1 VTDGT
6 IEDTMI
12 RPSDLL
18 VSPETLQRREQKPR
32 RELAAFDELT
42 QLLAAD
48 SPHALLCRFTD
59 VVLRMYGA
67 GSAGIS
73 VLRPASGGHRYF
85 EWQAVSGAL
94 AAHQGDGTPGDFSP
108 CGLCLDIGTA
118 IVLARPERAF
128 TYLARVPPAIL
139 EILIGPLYD
148 QDGTPLGALWV
159 AHHDPVARFG
169 AEDVLI
175 IERLA
180 TPIVLAMQR
189 AQPITVSVRQHT
201 NEQHVNRQ
209 LSTSAESG
217 DRMQYEPESFWS
229 QSGTSESMAE
239 DLRLAHRFMDL
250 SEQANFATARE
261 CYDKARAAH
270 DIVDRLL
277 RSNLPH
283 SEVTRASLGADIA
296 RLRSRL
302 AAYERVH

>member
-1 VTDGT
+1 LDVTLHYALGCLDALAYFTHPPAMSGSAQTRRRRASQSPAAVTAAT
-6 IEDTMI
+6 IQDTLI

-18 VSPETLQRREQKPR
+18 VSPETLQRREQNPR
-32 RELAAFDELT
+32 FELAAFDELT

-73 VLRPASGGHRYF
+73 VLRPTCRGHTDF

-128 TYLARVPPAIL
+128 TYLTRVPPAIM

-148 QDGTPLGALWV
+148 QQGTPLGALWV
-159 AHHDPVARFG
+159 AHHDPVARFC
-169 AEDVLI
+169 ADDVLI

-180 TPIVLAMQR
+180 APIVLAIQR
-189 AQPITVSVRQHT
+189 AQAT
-201 NEQHVNRQ
+201 NAV
-209 LSTSAESG
+209 A
-217 DRMQYEPESFWS
+217 
-229 QSGTSESMAE
+229 
-239 DLRLAHRFMDL
+239 
-250 SEQANFATARE
+250 
-261 CYDKARAAH
+261 
-270 DIVDRLL
+270 
-277 RSNLPH
+277 
-283 SEVTRASLGADIA
+283 
-296 RLRSRL
+296 
-302 AAYERVH
+302 

>member
-1 VTDGT
+1 VTAAT

-18 VSPETLQRREQKPR
+18 VSPETLRRRKQNPR
-32 RELAAFDELT
+32 LEPAAFDELM

-59 VVLRMYGA
+59 VVLRMYSA

-73 VLRPASGGHRYF
+73 LLRPACRGHSDF
-85 EWQAVSGAL
+85 VWQAVSGGL

-139 EILIGPLYD
+139 EILIAPLYD
-148 QDGTPLGALWV
+148 RIGTPLGALWV

-169 AEDVLI
+169 ADDVLI

-180 TPIVLAMQR
+180 TPIVAAMR
-189 AQPITVSVRQHT
+189 
-201 NEQHVNRQ
+201 
-209 LSTSAESG
+209 
-217 DRMQYEPESFWS
+217 
-229 QSGTSESMAE
+229 
-239 DLRLAHRFMDL
+239 RL
-250 SEQANFATARE
+250 T
-261 CYDKARAAH
+261 
-270 DIVDRLL
+270 
-277 RSNLPH
+277 
-283 SEVTRASLGADIA
+283 IA
-296 RLRSRL
+296 RNLW
-302 AAYERVH
+302 

>member
-1 VTDGT
+1 
-6 IEDTMI
+6 MI

-18 VSPETLQRREQKPR
+18 VGAETLQRRAQNPR
-32 RELAAFDELT
+32 HELAALDQLT

-48 SPHALLCRFTD
+48 PPQALLSRFTD

-73 VLRPASGGHRYF
+73 VLRPACRGHADF

-148 QDGTPLGALWV
+148 SDGTPLGVLWV

-169 AEDVLI
+169 ADDVLI

-189 AQPITVSVRQHT
+189 SSNWSLTAVRPAHGCPA
-201 NEQHVNRQ
+201 EA
-209 LSTSAESG
+209 ST
-217 DRMQYEPESFWS
+217 F
-229 QSGTSESMAE
+229 SMTTTTW
-239 DLRLAHRFMDL
+239 RF
-250 SEQANFATARE
+250 R
-261 CYDKARAAH
+261 
-270 DIVDRLL
+270 
-277 RSNLPH
+277 
-283 SEVTRASLGADIA
+283 
-296 RLRSRL
+296 
-302 AAYERVH
+302 

>member
-1 VTDGT
+1 
-6 IEDTMI
+6 MI

-18 VSPETLQRREQKPR
+18 VSPETLQRREQNPR
-32 RELAAFDELT
+32 LEPAALDELT

-48 SPHALLCRFTD
+48 SPRAPLCRFTD

-73 VLRPASGGHRYF
+73 VLQPACRGHEDC

-94 AAHQGDGTPGDFSP
+94 AAHQGDGTPADFGP

-118 IVLARPERAF
+118 IVLARPERVF

-139 EILIGPLYD
+139 EILIAPLYD
-148 QDGTPLGALWV
+148 QGGNALGALWV

-169 AEDVLI
+169 ADDVLI

-189 AQPITVSVRQHT
+189 AQAITASVRQHT

-209 LSTSAESG
+209 STSAESG

-250 SEQANFATARE
+250 SEQTPNFATARE

-270 DIVDRLL
+270 DTVDRLL
-277 RSNLPH
+277 RSNLPD
-283 SEVTRASLGADIA
+283 SEVTRASLGAAIA

-302 AAYERVH
+302 AAYESAH